1 MWTAQLSF
9 GAAVAQF
16 VLLNQRCLCDWHDQ
30 PANQH
35 SIRSPRRSETI
46 QKKNTN
52 INAIRKQFTST
63 QIQPTNSNNNSNINI
78 NNKSR
83 QNGKMKKIPKINCL
97 APEIIIDLRRFDEF
111 MHKKQS
117 VYILFVGPM
126 HLLFVCV
133 LRFVAAQISAVAKQ
147 NIHANK
153 TTTTTKMAET

>member
-1 MWTAQLSF
+1 
-9 GAAVAQF
+9 
-16 VLLNQRCLCDWHDQ
+16 
-30 PANQH
+30 
-35 SIRSPRRSETI
+35 
-46 QKKNTN
+46 
-52 INAIRKQFTST
+52 
-63 QIQPTNSNNNSNINI
+63 
-78 NNKSR
+78 
-83 QNGKMKKIPKINCL
+83 MKKIPKINCL